1 MIVRLLRRVEPGS
14 PHSLPRSPLRWQST
28 DPLRRSGADDLP
40 FPVSSERE
48 MTSSVSTSGMPVNVG
63 RWCRSWA

>member
-40 FPVSSERE
+40 FPV
-48 MTSSVSTSGMPVNVG
+48 
-63 RWCRSWA
+63 